1 MLWIDREKKALEPIP
16 IGVNNRLK
24 PLINLV

>member
-1 MLWIDREKKALEPIP
+1 MLELDRENKALEPIP